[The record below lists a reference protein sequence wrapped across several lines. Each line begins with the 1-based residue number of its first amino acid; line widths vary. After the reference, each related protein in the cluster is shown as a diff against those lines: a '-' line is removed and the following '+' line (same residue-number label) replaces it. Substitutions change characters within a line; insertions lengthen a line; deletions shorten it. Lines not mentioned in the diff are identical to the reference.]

1 VIADNGDKT
10 KGEIQIDPRCVG
22 SISCLAPLTGGNEV
36 FICERNKDFILKFE
50 LVSFR

>member
-1 VIADNGDKT
+1 MIPPEICTSGVLCKGD
-10 KGEIQIDPRCVG
+10 
-22 SISCLAPLTGGNEV
+22 SYTGGNEV